1 MLYDNKIWVG
11 GTAKKCFIEPSKANR
26 HGLIAGATGTGKSV
40 TLKVLAESFSDMGV
54 PVFLADVKGDMSGI
68 CAAGLS
74 NENMEERIAKFGIEN
89 FEYKSY
95 PTTFYDVFGQMG
107 IPMRTTISELGPIL
121 LGRML
126 GLSDVQRAV
135 MSMVF
140 RIADDQNLM
149 LLDLKDLRL
158 LLTYIGDHADDYKL
172 TYGNISTA
180 TVGAIQRNLALL
192 SDEGAD
198 AFFSEPAFNVMDFFK
213 TSADGRGMINV
224 LNATELFNKP
234 LLYSTFLL
242 WLLSEIYENLPEVG
256 DLDKPKMVFFFDEAH
271 LLFNDAPAFLLEK
284 IDQIVR
290 LIRSKGIG
298 VYFISQSPSDIP
310 GNILAQ
316 LQNRVQH
323 ALRAYTPAEQKKLK
337 AAAESF
343 RANPEFNTEAALSE
357 LAVGEALVSFLD
369 EKGTPGIVERAFI
382 LPPQS
387 YIGSAGFEKI
397 QELTN
402 ENPLYEK
409 YRLAIDPESAYE
421 ILMARY
427 GVSTSPAAPAE
438 AAPTAAPVEV
448 APATVA
454 PAPAVAPVV
463 PAPAEAAPVPVET
476 APAAVAPVAAAPVA
490 AVPAAAPAVDPKE
503 EEKAR
508 LAAEK
513 EAERQRAAEIR
524 EQREA
529 DRQEDR
535 DRRIEEKERAAEIR
549 EQRERDRQEDRER
562 REAERQA
569 RAEERERKEAER
581 QEEKA
586 KREAEKA
593 RKNSP
598 VTKMVNS
605 ATTAAGRQIGSSL
618 IRGIFGSLL
627 KK

>member
-11 GTAKKCFIEPSKANR
+11 GTANKCFIEPSKANR

-68 CAAGLS
+68 CAAGVS
-74 NENMEERIAKFGIEN
+74 NENMEERIAKFGIQDS
-89 FEYKSY
+89 FEYKAY

-135 MSMVF
+135 LSMVF
-140 RIADDQNLM
+140 RIADDQQLL

-158 LLTYIGDHADDYKL
+158 LLTYIGDHADEYKL

-180 TVGAIQRNLALL
+180 TIGAIQRNLALL
-192 SDEGAD
+192 SDEGAE
-198 AFFSEPAFNVMDFFK
+198 AFFTEPAFNILDFIK
-213 TSADGRGMINV
+213 QGSDGRGMINV

-242 WLLSEIYENLPEVG
+242 WLMSELYENLPEVG
-256 DLDKPKMVFFFDEAH
+256 NLDKPKIVFFFDEAH
-271 LLFNDAPAFLLEK
+271 LLFNDAPAFLIEK

-290 LIRSKGIG
+290 LIRSKGVG

-310 GNILAQ
+310 DNILAQ

-337 AAAESF
+337 AAAASF
-343 RANPEFNTEAALSE
+343 RANPDFDTEAALSE

-369 EKGTPGIVERAFI
+369 AKGTPGIVERAFI

-387 YIGSAGFEKI
+387 FIGSAGFEKI
-397 QELTN
+397 QELT
-402 ENPLYEK
+402 EVNPLYEK
-409 YRLAIDPESAYE
+409 YRLAVDPESAYE
-421 ILMARY
+421 LLMKKYDPNFGAPA
-427 GVSTSPAAPAE
+427 VPASEAAPA
-438 AAPTAAPVEV
+438 
-448 APATVA
+448 
-454 PAPAVAPVV
+454 
-463 PAPAEAAPVPVET
+463 
-476 APAAVAPVAAAPVA
+476 AAVAPAAAAPAYEA
-490 AVPAAAPAVDPKE
+490 APAPAVDPKE

-513 EAERQRAAEIR
+513 AEKEARAAEIR
-524 EQREA
+524 EDREADRKQREL

-535 DRRIEEKERAAEIR
+535 ERRIEEKERAAEIR
-549 EQRERDRQEDRER
+549 EQKERDRQEDRER

-586 KREAEKA
+586 KREAERAK
-593 RKNSP
+593 KNSP

-627 KK
+627 KRK

>member
-11 GTAKKCFIEPSKANR
+11 GTTNKCFIEPSKANR

-68 CAAGLS
+68 CAAGQS

-89 FEYKSY
+89 FEYKAY
-95 PTTFYDVFGQMG
+95 PTTFYDVFGTMG
-107 IPMRTTISELGPIL
+107 VPMRTTISELGPIL

-126 GLSDVQRAV
+126 GLTDVQRAV
-135 MSMVF
+135 LSMVF
-140 RIADDQNLM
+140 RIADDQGLL

-172 TYGNISTA
+172 TYGNIAKA

-198 AFFSEPAFNVMDFFK
+198 AFFSEPAFDVLDFFK
-213 TSADGRGMINV
+213 TGSDGRGMINV
-224 LNATELFNKP
+224 LNATELFSKP

-242 WLLSEIYENLPEVG
+242 WLMSELYENLPEVG

-271 LLFNDAPAFLLEK
+271 LLFNDAPAFLIEK

-290 LIRSKGIG
+290 LIRSKGVGI
-298 VYFISQSPSDIP
+298 YFISQSPSDIP
-310 GNILAQ
+310 DTILAQ
-316 LQNRVQH
+316 LQNRIQH
-323 ALRAYTPAEQKKLK
+323 ALRAYTPAEQKKLR

-343 RANPEFNTEAALSE
+343 RANPEFDTEAALSE
-357 LAVGEALVSFLD
+357 LAVGEALVSLLD
-369 EKGTPGIVERAFI
+369 AKGTPGVVERAFI

-387 YIGSAGFEKI
+387 FIGPAGFEKI
-397 QELTN
+397 QEITSS
-402 ENPLYEK
+402 NPIYEK
-409 YRLAIDPESAYE
+409 YRLPVDPESAYE
-421 ILMARY
+421 ILMAKY
-427 GVSTSPAAPAE
+427 DQSNAATSE
-438 AAPTAAPVEV
+438 AAEEKAAI
-448 APATVA
+448 
-454 PAPAVAPVV
+454 
-463 PAPAEAAPVPVET
+463 
-476 APAAVAPVAAAPVA
+476 
-490 AVPAAAPAVDPKE
+490 E
-503 EEKAR
+503 EEKQAEKER

-513 EAERQRAAEIR
+513 QAEKDRAAEIR

-535 DRRIEEKERAAEIR
+535 ERRIEEKERAAEIR
-549 EQRERDRQEDRER
+549 EQRERERQEDRER

-569 RAEERERKEAER
+569 RAEERERKEQER
-581 QEEKA
+581 REAREKA
-586 KREAEKA
+586 EKERA

-598 VTKMVNS
+598 VTKIVNS

>member
-11 GTAKKCFIEPSKANR
+11 GTANKCFIEPSKANR

-40 TLKVLAESFSDMGV
+40 TLKVMAESFSDMGV

-68 CAAGLS
+68 CSRGVS

-89 FEYKSY
+89 FEYKAY

-140 RIADDQNLM
+140 RIADDQGLL

-158 LLTYIGDHADDYKL
+158 LLTYIGDHADEYKL

-180 TVGAIQRNLALL
+180 TIGAIQRNLALL
-192 SDEGAD
+192 SDEGAE
-198 AFFSEPAFNVMDFFK
+198 AFFSEPAFDVNDFFK
-213 TSADGRGMINV
+213 VDGEGRGMINV

-242 WLLSEIYENLPEVG
+242 WLLSEIYENMPEVG

-310 GNILAQ
+310 DNILAQ

-323 ALRAYTPAEQKKLK
+323 ALRAYTPAEQKKVK

-343 RANPEFNTEAALSE
+343 RANPSFDTEAALSE

-369 EKGTPGIVERAFI
+369 EKGTPSVVERAFI

-387 YIGSAGFEKI
+387 FIGSAGFEKI
-397 QELTN
+397 QEVTDS
-402 ENPLYEK
+402 NPLYEK
-409 YRLAIDPESAYE
+409 YRLPVDPESAYE
-421 ILMARY
+421 LLMAKY
-427 GVSTSPAAPAE
+427 EGKSAAAEE
-438 AAPTAAPVEV
+438 AA
-448 APATVA
+448 
-454 PAPAVAPVV
+454 
-463 PAPAEAAPVPVET
+463 AEKQAIA
-476 APAAVAPVAAAPVA
+476 
-490 AVPAAAPAVDPKE
+490 
-503 EEKAR
+503 EEKAAAAEEK
-508 LAAEK
+508 AAEK
-513 EAERQRAAEIR
+513 ERIAEEKAA
-524 EQREA
+524 
-529 DRQEDR
+529 
-535 DRRIEEKERAAEIR
+535 EKERAAEIR
-549 EQRERDRQEDRER
+549 EQREKDRQEDRER
-562 REAERQA
+562 RIEEKERAAELREQRERERQEDRA
-569 RAEERERKEAER
+569 RREEERIKREEEKARKEAER
-581 QEEKA
+581 AEAKA
-586 KREAEKA
+586 KAEAERAK
-593 RKNSP
+593 KNSP
-598 VTKMVNS
+598 LTKITNS
-605 ATTAAGRQIGSSL
+605 AMTAAGRQVGSSL
-618 IRGIFGSLL
+618 VRGLFGGLL

>member
-11 GTAKKCFIEPSKANR
+11 GTSTKCFIEPSKANR

-68 CAAGLS
+68 CAAGVTS
-74 NENMEERIAKFGIEN
+74 DSMEERIAKFGIEN
-89 FEYKSY
+89 FEYKAY

-140 RIADDQNLM
+140 RIADDQGLL

-172 TYGNISTA
+172 TYGNISSA
-180 TVGAIQRNLALL
+180 TIGAIQRNLALL

-198 AFFSEPAFNVMDFFK
+198 AFFAEPAFNVMDFFK
-213 TSADGRGMINV
+213 TGSDGRGMINV

-242 WLLSEIYENLPEVG
+242 WLLSEIYENMPEVG
-256 DLDKPKMVFFFDEAH
+256 DPEKPKMVFFFDEAH

-310 GNILAQ
+310 DTILAQ

-343 RANPEFNTEAALSE
+343 RANPGFNTEAALSE

-369 EKGTPGIVERAFI
+369 AKGTPGVVERAFI

-387 YIGSAGFEKI
+387 FIGSAGFEKI
-397 QELTN
+397 QELTDA
-402 ENPLYEK
+402 NPLYEK
-409 YRLAIDPESAYE
+409 YRVAVDPESAYE
-421 ILMARY
+421 ILMKKYDPNFGA
-427 GVSTSPAAPAE
+427 SAAPAAE
-438 AAPTAAPVEV
+438 AAPF
-448 APATVA
+448 
-454 PAPAVAPVV
+454 
-463 PAPAEAAPVPVET
+463 AESA
-476 APAAVAPVAAAPVA
+476 AAAPVA
-490 AVPAAAPAVDPKE
+490 AAAAPVAETVSAAD

-513 EAERQRAAEIR
+513 QA
-524 EQREA
+524 
-529 DRQEDR
+529 
-535 DRRIEEKERAAEIR
+535 EKERAAEIR
-549 EQRERDRQEDRER
+549 EDREADRKQRELDRQEDRERRLEERERAAEIREQKERDRQEDRER
-562 REAERQA
+562 REEERQA
-569 RAEERERKEAER
+569 RAEERARKEAER

-586 KREAEKA
+586 KREAERAK
-593 RKNSP
+593 KNSP
-598 VTKMVNS
+598 VTKIVNS

>member
-1 MLYDNKIWVG
+1 MFYDSKIWVG

-89 FEYKSY
+89 FEYKAY

-180 TVGAIQRNLALL
+180 TIGAIQRNLALL

-198 AFFSEPAFNVMDFFK
+198 AFFSEPAFDVLDFFK
-213 TSADGRGMINV
+213 TSSDGRGMINV
-224 LNATELFNKP
+224 LNATELINKP

-298 VYFISQSPSDIP
+298 VYFVSQSPSDIP

-343 RANPEFNTEAALSE
+343 RANPEFDTESALSE

-387 YIGSAGFEKI
+387 YIGSAGFEKM

-402 ENPLYEK
+402 ANPLYEK
-409 YRLAIDPESAYE
+409 YRLAVDPESAYE

-427 GVSTSPAAPAE
+427 GVPSSPAE
-438 AAPTAAPVEV
+438 A

-454 PAPAVAPVV
+454 PA
-463 PAPAEAAPVPVET
+463 APAAAAPVET
-476 APAAVAPVAAAPVA
+476 APAAVAPVAAAPAA
-490 AVPAAAPAVDPKE
+490 AVPAPATVDPKE

-586 KREAEKA
+586 KREAERA

>member
-11 GTAKKCFIEPSKANR
+11 GTANKCFIEPSKANR

-40 TLKVLAESFSDMGV
+40 TLKVMAESFSDMGV

-68 CAAGLS
+68 CSRGVS

-89 FEYKSY
+89 FEYKAY

-140 RIADDQNLM
+140 RIADDQGLL

-158 LLTYIGDHADDYKL
+158 LLTYIGDHADEYKL

-180 TVGAIQRNLALL
+180 TIGAIQRNLALL
-192 SDEGAD
+192 SDEGAE
-198 AFFSEPAFNVMDFFK
+198 AFFSEPAFDVNDFFK
-213 TSADGRGMINV
+213 VDGEGRGMINV

-242 WLLSEIYENLPEVG
+242 WLLSEIYENMPEVG

-310 GNILAQ
+310 DNILAQ

-323 ALRAYTPAEQKKLK
+323 ALRAYTPAEQKKVK

-343 RANPEFNTEAALSE
+343 RANPSFDTEAALSE

-369 EKGTPGIVERAFI
+369 EKGTPNVVERAFI

-387 YIGSAGFEKI
+387 FIGSAGFEKI
-397 QELTN
+397 QEVTDS
-402 ENPLYEK
+402 NPLYEK
-409 YRLAIDPESAYE
+409 YRLPVDPESAYE
-421 ILMARY
+421 LLMAKY
-427 GVSTSPAAPAE
+427 EGKSAAAEE
-438 AAPTAAPVEV
+438 AA
-448 APATVA
+448 
-454 PAPAVAPVV
+454 
-463 PAPAEAAPVPVET
+463 AEKQAIA
-476 APAAVAPVAAAPVA
+476 
-490 AVPAAAPAVDPKE
+490 
-503 EEKAR
+503 EEKAAAAEEK
-508 LAAEK
+508 AAEK
-513 EAERQRAAEIR
+513 ERLAEEKAA
-524 EQREA
+524 
-529 DRQEDR
+529 
-535 DRRIEEKERAAEIR
+535 EKERAAEIR

-562 REAERQA
+562 RIEEKERAAELREQRERERQEDRA
-569 RAEERERKEAER
+569 RREEERIKREEERARKEAER
-581 QEEKA
+581 AEAKA
-586 KREAEKA
+586 KAEAERAK
-593 RKNSP
+593 KNSP
-598 VTKMVNS
+598 LTKITNS
-605 ATTAAGRQIGSSL
+605 AMTAAGRQVGSSL
-618 IRGIFGSLL
+618 VRGLFGGLL

>member
-1 MLYDNKIWVG
+1 MFYDSKIWVG

-89 FEYKSY
+89 FEYKAY

-180 TVGAIQRNLALL
+180 TIGAIQRNLALL

-198 AFFSEPAFNVMDFFK
+198 AFFSEPAFDVLDFFK
-213 TSADGRGMINV
+213 TSSDGRGMINV

-298 VYFISQSPSDIP
+298 VYFVSQSPSDIP

-323 ALRAYTPAEQKKLK
+323 ALRAYTPAEQKTLK

-343 RANPEFNTEAALSE
+343 RANPEFDTESALSE

-387 YIGSAGFEKI
+387 YIGSAGFEKM

-402 ENPLYEK
+402 ANPLYEK
-409 YRLAIDPESAYE
+409 YRLAVDPESAYE

-427 GVSTSPAAPAE
+427 GVPSSPAE
-438 AAPTAAPVEV
+438 A

-454 PAPAVAPVV
+454 PA
-463 PAPAEAAPVPVET
+463 APAAAAPVET
-476 APAAVAPVAAAPVA
+476 APAAVAPVAAAPAA
-490 AVPAAAPAVDPKE
+490 AVPAPATVDPKE

-586 KREAEKA
+586 KREAERA

>member
-11 GTAKKCFIEPSKANR
+11 GTANKCFIEPSKANR

-40 TLKVLAESFSDMGV
+40 TLKVMAESFSDMGV

-68 CAAGLS
+68 CSKGVS

-89 FEYKSY
+89 FEYKAY

-140 RIADDQNLM
+140 RIADDQGLL

-158 LLTYIGDHADDYKL
+158 LLTYIGDHADEYKL

-180 TVGAIQRNLALL
+180 TIGAIQRNLALL
-192 SDEGAD
+192 SDEGAE
-198 AFFSEPAFNVMDFFK
+198 AFFSEPAFDVNDFFK
-213 TSADGRGMINV
+213 VDGEGRGMINV

-242 WLLSEIYENLPEVG
+242 WLLSEIYENMPEVG
-256 DLDKPKMVFFFDEAH
+256 DPDKPKMVFFFDEAH

-310 GNILAQ
+310 DNILAQ

-323 ALRAYTPAEQKKLK
+323 ALRAYTPAEQKKVK

-343 RANPEFNTEAALSE
+343 RANPSFDTEAALSE

-369 EKGTPGIVERAFI
+369 EKGTPNVVERAFI

-387 YIGSAGFEKI
+387 FIGSAGFEKI
-397 QELTN
+397 QEVTDS
-402 ENPLYEK
+402 NPLYEK
-409 YRLAIDPESAYE
+409 YRLPVDPESAYE
-421 ILMARY
+421 LLMAKY
-427 GVSTSPAAPAE
+427 EGKSAAAEE
-438 AAPTAAPVEV
+438 AA
-448 APATVA
+448 
-454 PAPAVAPVV
+454 
-463 PAPAEAAPVPVET
+463 AEKQAIA
-476 APAAVAPVAAAPVA
+476 
-490 AVPAAAPAVDPKE
+490 
-503 EEKAR
+503 EEKAAAAEEK
-508 LAAEK
+508 AAEK
-513 EAERQRAAEIR
+513 ERIAEEKAA
-524 EQREA
+524 
-529 DRQEDR
+529 
-535 DRRIEEKERAAEIR
+535 EKERAAEIR
-549 EQRERDRQEDRER
+549 EQREKDRQEDRER
-562 REAERQA
+562 RIEEKERAAELREQRERERQEDRA
-569 RAEERERKEAER
+569 RREEERIKREEERARKEAER
-581 QEEKA
+581 AEAKA
-586 KREAEKA
+586 KAEAERAK
-593 RKNSP
+593 KNSP
-598 VTKMVNS
+598 LTKITNS
-605 ATTAAGRQIGSSL
+605 AMTAAGRQVGSSL
-618 IRGIFGSLL
+618 VRGLFGGLL

>member
-11 GTAKKCFIEPSKANR
+11 GTTNKCFIEPSKANR

-68 CAAGLS
+68 CCPGVS
-74 NENMEERIAKFGIEN
+74 NDNMTSRIAKFGIEN
-89 FEYKSY
+89 FEYKAY
-95 PTTFYDVFGQMG
+95 PTAFYDVFGQLG
-107 IPMRTTISELGPIL
+107 IPLRTTVSELGPIL

-140 RIADDQNLM
+140 RIADDQQ
-149 LLDLKDLRL
+149 LLLYDLKDLRL
-158 LLTYIGDHADDYKL
+158 LLTYIGDHASEYKL

-180 TVGAIQRNLALL
+180 TIGAIQRNLALL
-192 SDEGAD
+192 SDEGAE
-198 AFFSEPAFNVMDFFK
+198 AFFQEPAFDIMDFVK
-213 TSADGRGMINV
+213 TDINGRGMINV
-224 LNATELFNKP
+224 LNATQLFNKP
-234 LLYSTFLL
+234 LLYSTFML
-242 WLLSEIYENLPEVG
+242 WLLSELYENMPEVG

-271 LLFNDAPAFLLEK
+271 LLFNEAPAFLIEK
-284 IDQIVR
+284 VDQIVR

-298 VYFISQSPSDIP
+298 IYFISQSPSDIP
-310 GNILAQ
+310 DSILAQ
-316 LQNRVQH
+316 LQNRIQH

-343 RANPEFNTEAALSE
+343 RANPGFDTEAALSE
-357 LAVGEALVSFLD
+357 LAVGEALVSLLD
-369 EKGTPGIVERAFI
+369 AKGTPGIVERAFI

-387 YIGSAGFEKI
+387 FIGSAGDENILK
-397 QELTN
+397 LTQL
-402 ENPLYEK
+402 NPLYAK
-409 YRLAIDPESAYE
+409 YKDPVDPESAYE
-421 ILMARY
+421 ILMRKYDPNY
-427 GVSTSPAAPAE
+427 GAQ
-438 AAPTAAPVEV
+438 AAPVAPAADSVSASGAPVAV
-448 APATVA
+448 APAFD
-454 PAPAVAPVV
+454 
-463 PAPAEAAPVPVET
+463 AAPET
-476 APAAVAPVAAAPVA
+476 APAATPVAAAAAAPVSVATTAPVAAAA
-490 AVPAAAPAVDPKE
+490 DAK
-503 EEKAR
+503 
-508 LAAEK
+508 AAEK
-513 EAERQRAAEIR
+513 ARAAEIR

-535 DRRIEEKERAAEIR
+535 ERRIEERERAAEIR

-562 REAERQA
+562 RELERQQK
-569 RAEERERKEAER
+569 AEEKARKEAER
-581 QEEKA
+581 AEAKA
-586 KREAEKA
+586 KAEAERAK
-593 RKNSP
+593 KNSP

>member
-1 MLYDNKIWVG
+1 MFYDSKIWVG

-89 FEYKSY
+89 FEYKAY

-180 TVGAIQRNLALL
+180 TIGAIQRNLALL

-198 AFFSEPAFNVMDFFK
+198 AFFSEPAFDVLDFFK
-213 TSADGRGMINV
+213 TSSDGRGMINV

-298 VYFISQSPSDIP
+298 VYFVSQSPSDIP

-343 RANPEFNTEAALSE
+343 RANPEFDTESALSE

-387 YIGSAGFEKI
+387 YIGSAGFEKM

-402 ENPLYEK
+402 ANPLYEK
-409 YRLAIDPESAYE
+409 YRLAVDPESAYE

-427 GVSTSPAAPAE
+427 GVPSSPAE
-438 AAPTAAPVEV
+438 A

-454 PAPAVAPVV
+454 PA
-463 PAPAEAAPVPVET
+463 APAAAAPVET
-476 APAAVAPVAAAPVA
+476 APAAVAPVAAAPAA
-490 AVPAAAPAVDPKE
+490 AVPAPATVDPKE

-586 KREAEKA
+586 KREAERA

>member
-68 CAAGLS
+68 CATGVS
-74 NENMEERIAKFGIEN
+74 NDNMEERISKFGIEN
-89 FEYKSY
+89 FEYKAY
-95 PTTFYDVFGQMG
+95 PTTFYDVFGTMG

-140 RIADDQNLM
+140 RIADDQGLL

-158 LLTYIGDHADDYKL
+158 LLTYIGDHADEYKL

-180 TVGAIQRNLALL
+180 TIGAIQRNLALL

-198 AFFSEPAFNVMDFFK
+198 AFFAEPAFDVLDFMK
-213 TSADGRGMINV
+213 TASDGRGMINV

-242 WLLSEIYENLPEVG
+242 WLLSEIYENMPEVG
-256 DLDKPKMVFFFDEAH
+256 DPEKPKMVFFFDEAH

-310 GNILAQ
+310 DNILAQ

-337 AAAESF
+337 AAADSF
-343 RANPEFNTEAALSE
+343 RANPEFNTETVLSE

-369 EKGTPGIVERAFI
+369 EKGTPGVVERAFI

-387 YIGSAGFEKI
+387 FIGSAGFEKM
-397 QELTN
+397 QELTQASD
-402 ENPLYEK
+402 LYEK
-409 YRLAIDPESAYE
+409 YRTAVDPESAYE
-421 ILMARY
+421 ILMEKYDSA
-427 GVSTSPAAPAE
+427 GSAA
-438 AAPTAAPVEV
+438 
-448 APATVA
+448 
-454 PAPAVAPVV
+454 
-463 PAPAEAAPVPVET
+463 
-476 APAAVAPVAAAPVA
+476 AAVERDRAAREEEKA
-490 AVPAAAPAVDPKE
+490 ALAEEKAAEKERIAAEKE

-508 LAAEK
+508 LAEEKAEK
-513 EAERQRAAEIR
+513 EARAAEIR

-535 DRRIEEKERAAEIR
+535 ERRIEEKERAAELR
-549 EQRERDRQEDRER
+549 EQRERERQEDRER

-569 RAEERERKEAER
+569 RAEERARKEQER

-586 KREAEKA
+586 KREAERAK
-593 RKNSP
+593 KNSP

>member
-1 MLYDNKIWVG
+1 MFYDSKIWVG

-89 FEYKSY
+89 FEYKAY

-172 TYGNISTA
+172 TYGTISTA
-180 TVGAIQRNLALL
+180 TIGAIQRNLALL

-198 AFFSEPAFNVMDFFK
+198 AFFSEPAFDVLDFFK
-213 TSADGRGMINV
+213 TSSDGRGMINV

-298 VYFISQSPSDIP
+298 VYFVSQSPSDIP

-343 RANPEFNTEAALSE
+343 RANPEFDTESALSE

-387 YIGSAGFEKI
+387 YIGSAGFEKM

-402 ENPLYEK
+402 ANPLYEK
-409 YRLAIDPESAYE
+409 YRLAVDPESAYE

-427 GVSTSPAAPAE
+427 GVPSSPAE
-438 AAPTAAPVEV
+438 A

-454 PAPAVAPVV
+454 PA
-463 PAPAEAAPVPVET
+463 APAAAAPVET
-476 APAAVAPVAAAPVA
+476 APAAVAPVAAAPAA
-490 AVPAAAPAVDPKE
+490 AVPAPATVDPKE

-586 KREAEKA
+586 KREAERA

>member
-1 MLYDNKIWVG
+1 MLYNDKIWVG
-11 GTAKKCFIEPSKANR
+11 GTTEKCFIEPSKANR

-68 CAAGLS
+68 CAAGAN
-74 NENMEERIAKFGIEN
+74 NENMQEHIAKFGIEN
-89 FEYKSY
+89 FEFKPY

-140 RIADDQNLM
+140 RIADDQGLL

-158 LLTYIGDHADDYKL
+158 LLTYIGDHADEYKL

-180 TVGAIQRNLALL
+180 TIGAIQRNLALL
-192 SDEGAD
+192 ADEGAE
-198 AFFSEPAFNVMDFFK
+198 AFFAEPAFDILDFMK
-213 TSADGRGMINV
+213 KSEDGRGMINV

-242 WLLSEIYENLPEVG
+242 WLMSELYENLPEVG
-256 DLDKPKMVFFFDEAH
+256 DLDKPKIVFFFDEAH
-271 LLFNDAPAFLLEK
+271 LLFNDAPAFLIEK

-290 LIRSKGIG
+290 LIRSKGVG

-310 GNILAQ
+310 DAILAQ

-337 AAAESF
+337 AAAASF
-343 RANPEFNTEAALSE
+343 RVNAAFDTETVLSE
-357 LAVGEALVSFLD
+357 LAVGEAVVSFLD
-369 EKGTPGIVERAFI
+369 EKGTPGVAQRAFI

-387 YIGSAGFEKI
+387 FIGSAGFEKI
-397 QELTN
+397 QELT
-402 ENPLYEK
+402 EANPLYGK
-409 YRLAIDPESAYE
+409 YRVSVDPESAYE
-421 ILMARY
+421 ILMKKYDPNFGA
-427 GVSTSPAAPAE
+427 PAAPA
-438 AAPTAAPVEV
+438 
-448 APATVA
+448 
-454 PAPAVAPVV
+454 
-463 PAPAEAAPVPVET
+463 AEAAP
-476 APAAVAPVAAAPVA
+476 AAAAVAPVAAAPA
-490 AVPAAAPAVDPKE
+490 AVEAAVDPKE

-513 EAERQRAAEIR
+513 QAEKDRAAEIR
-524 EQREA
+524 EDREADRKQREL

-535 DRRIEEKERAAEIR
+535 ERRIEEKERAAEIR
-549 EQRERDRQEDRER
+549 EQKERDRQEDRER

-569 RAEERERKEAER
+569 RAEERARKEAER

-586 KREAEKA
+586 KREAERAK
-593 RKNSP
+593 KNSP

-627 KK
+627 KR

>member
-11 GTAKKCFIEPSKANR
+11 GTANKCFIEPSKANR

-40 TLKVLAESFSDMGV
+40 TLKVMAESFSDMGV

-68 CAAGLS
+68 CSRGVS

-89 FEYKSY
+89 FEYKAY

-140 RIADDQNLM
+140 RIADDQGLL

-158 LLTYIGDHADDYKL
+158 LLTYIGDHADEYKL

-180 TVGAIQRNLALL
+180 TIGAIQRNLALL
-192 SDEGAD
+192 SDEGAE
-198 AFFSEPAFNVMDFFK
+198 AFFSEPAFDVNDFFK
-213 TSADGRGMINV
+213 VDGEGRGMINV

-242 WLLSEIYENLPEVG
+242 WLLSEIYENMPEVG

-310 GNILAQ
+310 DNILAQ

-323 ALRAYTPAEQKKLK
+323 ALRAYTPAEQKKVK

-343 RANPEFNTEAALSE
+343 RANPSFDTEAALSE

-369 EKGTPGIVERAFI
+369 EKGTPSVVERAFI

-387 YIGSAGFEKI
+387 FIGSAGFEKI
-397 QELTN
+397 QEVTDS
-402 ENPLYEK
+402 NPLYEK
-409 YRLAIDPESAYE
+409 YRLPVDPESAYE
-421 ILMARY
+421 LLMAKY
-427 GVSTSPAAPAE
+427 EGKSAAAEE
-438 AAPTAAPVEV
+438 AA
-448 APATVA
+448 
-454 PAPAVAPVV
+454 
-463 PAPAEAAPVPVET
+463 AEKQAIA
-476 APAAVAPVAAAPVA
+476 
-490 AVPAAAPAVDPKE
+490 
-503 EEKAR
+503 EEKAAAAEEK
-508 LAAEK
+508 AAEK
-513 EAERQRAAEIR
+513 ERLAEEKAA
-524 EQREA
+524 
-529 DRQEDR
+529 
-535 DRRIEEKERAAEIR
+535 EKERAAEIR

-562 REAERQA
+562 RIEEKERAAELREQ
-569 RAEERERKEAER
+569 RERER
-581 QEEKA
+581 QEDRA
-586 KREAEKA
+586 RREEE
-593 RKNSP
+593 
-598 VTKMVNS
+598 
-605 ATTAAGRQIGSSL
+605 QIG
-618 IRGIFGSLL
+618 RAHV
-627 KK
+627 

>member
-11 GTAKKCFIEPSKANR
+11 GTANKCFIEPSKANR

-40 TLKVLAESFSDMGV
+40 TLKVMAESFSDMGV

-68 CAAGLS
+68 CSKGVS

-89 FEYKSY
+89 FEYKAY

-140 RIADDQNLM
+140 RIADDQGLL

-158 LLTYIGDHADDYKL
+158 LLTYIGDHADEYKL

-180 TVGAIQRNLALL
+180 TIGAIQRNLALL
-192 SDEGAD
+192 SDEGAE
-198 AFFSEPAFNVMDFFK
+198 AFFSEPAFDVNDFFK
-213 TSADGRGMINV
+213 VDGEGRGMINV

-242 WLLSEIYENLPEVG
+242 WLLSEIYENMPEVG
-256 DLDKPKMVFFFDEAH
+256 DPEKPKMVFFFDEAH

-310 GNILAQ
+310 DNILAQ

-323 ALRAYTPAEQKKLK
+323 ALRAYTPAEQKKVK

-343 RANPEFNTEAALSE
+343 RANPSFDTEAALSE

-369 EKGTPGIVERAFI
+369 EKGTPNVVERAFI

-387 YIGSAGFEKI
+387 FIGSAGFEKI
-397 QELTN
+397 QEVTDS
-402 ENPLYEK
+402 NPLYEK
-409 YRLAIDPESAYE
+409 YRLPVDPESAYE
-421 ILMARY
+421 LLMAKY
-427 GVSTSPAAPAE
+427 EGKSAAAEE
-438 AAPTAAPVEV
+438 AA
-448 APATVA
+448 
-454 PAPAVAPVV
+454 
-463 PAPAEAAPVPVET
+463 AEKQAIA
-476 APAAVAPVAAAPVA
+476 
-490 AVPAAAPAVDPKE
+490 
-503 EEKAR
+503 EEKAAAAEEK
-508 LAAEK
+508 AAEK
-513 EAERQRAAEIR
+513 ERLAEEKAA
-524 EQREA
+524 
-529 DRQEDR
+529 
-535 DRRIEEKERAAEIR
+535 EKERAAEIR
-549 EQRERDRQEDRER
+549 EQREKDRQEDRER
-562 REAERQA
+562 RIEEKERAAELREQRERERQEDRA
-569 RAEERERKEAER
+569 RREEERIKREEERARKEAER
-581 QEEKA
+581 AEAKA
-586 KREAEKA
+586 KAEAERAK
-593 RKNSP
+593 KNSP
-598 VTKMVNS
+598 LTKITNS
-605 ATTAAGRQIGSSL
+605 AMTAAGRQVGSSL
-618 IRGIFGSLL
+618 VRGLFGGLL

>member
-1 MLYDNKIWVG
+1 MFYDSKIWVG

-89 FEYKSY
+89 FEYKAY

-180 TVGAIQRNLALL
+180 TIGAIQRNLALL

-198 AFFSEPAFNVMDFFK
+198 AFFSEPAFDVLDFFK
-213 TSADGRGMINV
+213 TSSDGRGMINV

-298 VYFISQSPSDIP
+298 VYFVSQSPSDIP

-343 RANPEFNTEAALSE
+343 RANPEFDTESALSE

-387 YIGSAGFEKI
+387 YIGSAGFEKM

-402 ENPLYEK
+402 ANPLYEK
-409 YRLAIDPESAYE
+409 YRLAVDPESAYE

-427 GVSTSPAAPAE
+427 GVPSSPAE
-438 AAPTAAPVEV
+438 AAP
-448 APATVA
+448 AT
-454 PAPAVAPVV
+454 
-463 PAPAEAAPVPVET
+463 
-476 APAAVAPVAAAPVA
+476 
-490 AVPAAAPAVDPKE
+490 VDPKE

-586 KREAEKA
+586 KREAERA

>member
-11 GTAKKCFIEPSKANR
+11 GTTNKCFIEPSKANR

-68 CAAGLS
+68 CAAGQS

-89 FEYKSY
+89 FEYKAY
-95 PTTFYDVFGQMG
+95 PTTFYDVFGTMG
-107 IPMRTTISELGPIL
+107 VPMRTTISELGPIL

-126 GLSDVQRAV
+126 GLTDVQRAV
-135 MSMVF
+135 LSMVF
-140 RIADDQNLM
+140 RIADDQGML

-172 TYGNISTA
+172 TYGNIAKA

-198 AFFSEPAFNVMDFFK
+198 AFFSEPAFDVLDFFK
-213 TSADGRGMINV
+213 TGSDGRGMINV
-224 LNATELFNKP
+224 LNATELFSKP

-242 WLLSEIYENLPEVG
+242 WLMSELYENLPEVG

-271 LLFNDAPAFLLEK
+271 LLFNDAPAFLIEK

-290 LIRSKGIG
+290 LIRSKGVGI
-298 VYFISQSPSDIP
+298 YFISQSPSDIP
-310 GNILAQ
+310 DTILAQ
-316 LQNRVQH
+316 LQNRIQH
-323 ALRAYTPAEQKKLK
+323 ALRAYTPAEQKKLR

-343 RANPEFNTEAALSE
+343 RANPEFDTEAALSE
-357 LAVGEALVSFLD
+357 LAVGEALVSLLD
-369 EKGTPGIVERAFI
+369 AKGTPGVVERAFI

-387 YIGSAGFEKI
+387 FIGPAGFEKI
-397 QELTN
+397 QEITSS
-402 ENPLYEK
+402 NPIYEK
-409 YRLAIDPESAYE
+409 YRLPVDPESAYE
-421 ILMARY
+421 ILMAKY
-427 GVSTSPAAPAE
+427 DQSTAATSE
-438 AAPTAAPVEV
+438 AAEEKAAI
-448 APATVA
+448 
-454 PAPAVAPVV
+454 
-463 PAPAEAAPVPVET
+463 
-476 APAAVAPVAAAPVA
+476 
-490 AVPAAAPAVDPKE
+490 E
-503 EEKAR
+503 EEKQAEKER

-513 EAERQRAAEIR
+513 QAEKDRAAEIR

-535 DRRIEEKERAAEIR
+535 ERRIEEKERAAEIR
-549 EQRERDRQEDRER
+549 EQRERERQEDRER

-569 RAEERERKEAER
+569 RAEERERKEQER
-581 QEEKA
+581 REAREKA
-586 KREAEKA
+586 EKERA

-598 VTKMVNS
+598 VTKIVNS

>member
-11 GTAKKCFIEPSKANR
+11 GTSNKCFIEPSKANR

-68 CAAGLS
+68 CSAGVS
-74 NENMEERIAKFGIEN
+74 NDNMEERIAKFGIEN
-89 FEYKSY
+89 FEYKAY

-140 RIADDQNLM
+140 RIADDQGLLLM
-149 LLDLKDLRL
+149 DLKDLRL

-180 TVGAIQRNLALL
+180 TIGAIQRNLALL
-192 SDEGAD
+192 TDEGAET
-198 AFFSEPAFNVMDFFK
+198 FFAEPAFDILDFLK
-213 TSADGRGMINV
+213 TGPDGRGMINV

-242 WLLSEIYENLPEVG
+242 WLMSELYENLPEVG
-256 DLDKPKMVFFFDEAH
+256 DLEKPKIVFFFDEAH
-271 LLFNDAPAFLLEK
+271 LLFNDAPAFLIEK

-290 LIRSKGIG
+290 LIRSKGVG

-310 GNILAQ
+310 DNILAQ

-337 AAAESF
+337 AAAASF
-343 RANPEFNTEAALSE
+343 RTNPGFDTEAALSE

-369 EKGTPGIVERAFI
+369 AKGTPGIVERAFI

-387 YIGSAGFEKI
+387 FIGSAGFEKI
-397 QELTN
+397 QEVTDA
-402 ENPLYEK
+402 NPLYEK
-409 YRLAIDPESAYE
+409 YRVAVDPESAYE
-421 ILMARY
+421 ILMKKYDPNFGA
-427 GVSTSPAAPAE
+427 PAAPA
-438 AAPTAAPVEV
+438 
-448 APATVA
+448 
-454 PAPAVAPVV
+454 
-463 PAPAEAAPVPVET
+463 AEAAPSVSPFAET
-476 APAAVAPVAAAPVA
+476 APAATAAVAAPAVA
-490 AVPAAAPAVDPKE
+490 EAAPAVDPKE

-513 EAERQRAAEIR
+513 QAEKERAAEIR

-535 DRRIEEKERAAEIR
+535 ERRIEEKERAAEIR

-586 KREAEKA
+586 KREAERAK
-593 RKNSP
+593 KNSP

>member
-1 MLYDNKIWVG
+1 MFYDSKIWVG

-89 FEYKSY
+89 FEYKAY

-180 TVGAIQRNLALL
+180 TIGAIQRNLALL

-198 AFFSEPAFNVMDFFK
+198 AFFSEPAFDVLDFFK
-213 TSADGRGMINV
+213 TSSDGRGMINV

-298 VYFISQSPSDIP
+298 VYFVSQSPSDIP

-343 RANPEFNTEAALSE
+343 RANPEFDTESALSE

-387 YIGSAGFEKI
+387 YIGSAGFEKM

-402 ENPLYEK
+402 ANPLYEK
-409 YRLAIDPESAYE
+409 YRLAVDPESAYE

-427 GVSTSPAAPAE
+427 GVSSSPAE
-438 AAPTAAPVEV
+438 A

-454 PAPAVAPVV
+454 PA
-463 PAPAEAAPVPVET
+463 APAAAVPVET
-476 APAAVAPVAAAPVA
+476 APAAVAPVAAAPAA
-490 AVPAAAPAVDPKE
+490 AVPAPATVDPKE

-586 KREAEKA
+586 KREAERA

>member
-11 GTAKKCFIEPSKANR
+11 GTATKCFIESSKANR

-40 TLKVLAESFSDMGV
+40 TLKVMAESFSDLGV

-68 CAAGLS
+68 CAAGVS
-74 NENMEERIAKFGIEN
+74 NDNMEERIAKFGIEN
-89 FEYKSY
+89 FEYKAY
-95 PTTFYDVFGQMG
+95 PTTFYDVFGTMG
-107 IPMRTTISELGPIL
+107 IPMRTTISEMGPIL

-140 RIADDQNLM
+140 RIADDQGLL

-158 LLTYIGDHADDYKL
+158 LLTYVGDHADEYKL
-172 TYGNISTA
+172 TYGNISTS
-180 TVGAIQRNLALL
+180 TIGAIQRNLALL
-192 SDEGAD
+192 ADEGAD
-198 AFFSEPAFNVMDFFK
+198 AFFAEPAFDVMDFFK
-213 TSADGRGMINV
+213 TGSDGRGMINV

-242 WLLSEIYENLPEVG
+242 WLLSEIYENMPEVG
-256 DLDKPKMVFFFDEAH
+256 DPEKPKMVFFFDEAH

-310 GNILAQ
+310 DNILAQ

-337 AAAESF
+337 AAADSF
-343 RANPEFNTEAALSE
+343 RANPNFNTETVLSE

-369 EKGTPGIVERAFI
+369 AKGTPGVVERAFI

-387 YIGSAGFEKI
+387 FIGSAGFEKM
-397 QELTN
+397 QELS
-402 ENPLYEK
+402 ESNPLYEK
-409 YRLAIDPESAYE
+409 YRVAVDPESAYE
-421 ILMARY
+421 ILMRKYDPNY
-427 GVSTSPAAPAE
+427 GAPAAPA
-438 AAPTAAPVEV
+438 AAPAYESAPAASAAP
-448 APATVA
+448 
-454 PAPAVAPVV
+454 
-463 PAPAEAAPVPVET
+463 
-476 APAAVAPVAAAPVA
+476 AVAPVAAAPVE
-490 AVPAAAPAVDPKE
+490 AAPAVDPKE

-513 EAERQRAAEIR
+513 QAEKERAAEIR
-524 EQREA
+524 EDREADRKQREL

-535 DRRIEEKERAAEIR
+535 ERRIEEKERAAEIR
-549 EQRERDRQEDRER
+549 EQKERDRQEDRER

-569 RAEERERKEAER
+569 RAEERARKEQER

-586 KREAEKA
+586 KREAERAK
-593 RKNSP
+593 KNSP

>member
-1 MLYDNKIWVG
+1 MFYDSKIWVG

-89 FEYKSY
+89 FEYKAY

-180 TVGAIQRNLALL
+180 TIGAIQRNLALL

-198 AFFSEPAFNVMDFFK
+198 AFFSEPAFDVLDFFK
-213 TSADGRGMINV
+213 TSSDGRGMINV

-298 VYFISQSPSDIP
+298 VYFVSQSPSDIP

-343 RANPEFNTEAALSE
+343 RANPEFDTESALSE

-387 YIGSAGFEKI
+387 YIGSAGFEKM

-402 ENPLYEK
+402 ANPLYEK
-409 YRLAIDPESAYE
+409 YRLAVDPESAYE

-427 GVSTSPAAPAE
+427 GVSSSPAE
-438 AAPTAAPVEV
+438 A

-454 PAPAVAPVV
+454 PA
-463 PAPAEAAPVPVET
+463 APAAAAPAET
-476 APAAVAPVAAAPVA
+476 APAAVAPVAAAPSA
-490 AVPAAAPAVDPKE
+490 AVPAPATVDPKE

-586 KREAEKA
+586 KREAERA

>member
-11 GTAKKCFIEPSKANR
+11 GTSTKCFIEPSKANR

-68 CAAGLS
+68 CAAGVTS
-74 NENMEERIAKFGIEN
+74 DSMEERIAKFGIEN
-89 FEYKSY
+89 FEYKAY

-140 RIADDQNLM
+140 RIADDQGLL

-172 TYGNISTA
+172 TYGNISSA
-180 TVGAIQRNLALL
+180 TIGAIQRNLALL

-198 AFFSEPAFNVMDFFK
+198 AFFAEPAFNVMDFFK
-213 TSADGRGMINV
+213 TGSDGRGMINV

-242 WLLSEIYENLPEVG
+242 WLLSEIYENMPEVG

-310 GNILAQ
+310 DNILAQ

-323 ALRAYTPAEQKKLK
+323 ALRAYTPAEQKKVK

-343 RANPEFNTEAALSE
+343 RANPSFDTEAALSE

-369 EKGTPGIVERAFI
+369 EKGTPNVVERAFI

-387 YIGSAGFEKI
+387 FIGSAGFEKI
-397 QELTN
+397 QEVTDS
-402 ENPLYEK
+402 NPLYEK
-409 YRLAIDPESAYE
+409 YRLPVDPESAYE
-421 ILMARY
+421 LLMAKY
-427 GVSTSPAAPAE
+427 EGKSAAAEE
-438 AAPTAAPVEV
+438 AA
-448 APATVA
+448 
-454 PAPAVAPVV
+454 
-463 PAPAEAAPVPVET
+463 AEKQAIA
-476 APAAVAPVAAAPVA
+476 
-490 AVPAAAPAVDPKE
+490 
-503 EEKAR
+503 EEKAAAAEEK
-508 LAAEK
+508 AAEK
-513 EAERQRAAEIR
+513 ERIAEEKAA
-524 EQREA
+524 
-529 DRQEDR
+529 
-535 DRRIEEKERAAEIR
+535 EKERAAEIR
-549 EQRERDRQEDRER
+549 EQREKDRQEDRER
-562 REAERQA
+562 RIEDKERAAELREQRERERQEDRA
-569 RAEERERKEAER
+569 RREEERIKREEERARKEAER
-581 QEEKA
+581 AEAKA
-586 KREAEKA
+586 KAEAERAK
-593 RKNSP
+593 KNSP
-598 VTKMVNS
+598 LTKITNS
-605 ATTAAGRQIGSSL
+605 AMTAAGRQVGSSL
-618 IRGIFGSLL
+618 VRGLFGGLL

>member
-1 MLYDNKIWVG
+1 MRYEDKIWVG
-11 GTAKKCFIEPSKANR
+11 GTSNKCFIEPSKANR

-68 CAAGLS
+68 CAAGVS
-74 NENMEERIAKFGIEN
+74 NDSMEERIAKFGIEN
-89 FEYKSY
+89 FEYKAY

-107 IPMRTTISELGPIL
+107 IPMRTNISELGPIL

-158 LLTYIGDHADDYKL
+158 LLTYVGDHADEYKL

-180 TVGAIQRNLALL
+180 TIGAIQRNLALL

-198 AFFSEPAFNVMDFFK
+198 AFFGEPAFNVMDFF
-213 TSADGRGMINV
+213 TPASDGRGMINV

-234 LLYSTFLL
+234 LLYSTFML

-298 VYFISQSPSDIP
+298 VYFVSQSPSDIP
-310 GNILAQ
+310 DNILAQ

-369 EKGTPGIVERAFI
+369 AKGTPGVVERAFI

-387 YIGSAGFEKI
+387 FIGSAGFEKI
-397 QELTN
+397 QELTYA
-402 ENPLYEK
+402 NPLYEK
-409 YRLAIDPESAYE
+409 YRVAVDPESAYE

-427 GVSTSPAAPAE
+427 GVSSAPAE
-438 AAPTAAPVEV
+438 A

-454 PAPAVAPVV
+454 PA
-463 PAPAEAAPVPVET
+463 APAAAVPVET

-490 AVPAAAPAVDPKE
+490 ATPAPAVVDPKE

-569 RAEERERKEAER
+569 RAEERARKEAER

-586 KREAEKA
+586 KREAERA

>member
-11 GTAKKCFIEPSKANR
+11 GTANKCFIEPSKANR

-40 TLKVLAESFSDMGV
+40 TLKVMAESFSDMGV

-68 CAAGLS
+68 CSRGVS

-89 FEYKSY
+89 FEYKAY

-140 RIADDQNLM
+140 RIADDQGLL

-158 LLTYIGDHADDYKL
+158 LLTYIGDHADEYKL

-180 TVGAIQRNLALL
+180 TIGAIQRNLALL
-192 SDEGAD
+192 ADEGAE
-198 AFFSEPAFNVMDFFK
+198 AFFSEPAFDVNDFFK
-213 TSADGRGMINV
+213 VDGEGRGMINV

-242 WLLSEIYENLPEVG
+242 WLLSEIYENMPEVG

-310 GNILAQ
+310 DNILAQ

-323 ALRAYTPAEQKKLK
+323 ALRAYTPAEQKKVK

-343 RANPEFNTEAALSE
+343 RANPSFDTEAALSE

-369 EKGTPGIVERAFI
+369 EKGTPSVVERAFI

-387 YIGSAGFEKI
+387 FIGSAGFEKI
-397 QELTN
+397 QEVTDS
-402 ENPLYEK
+402 NPLYEK
-409 YRLAIDPESAYE
+409 YRLPVDPESAYE
-421 ILMARY
+421 LLMAKY
-427 GVSTSPAAPAE
+427 EGKSAAAEE
-438 AAPTAAPVEV
+438 AA
-448 APATVA
+448 
-454 PAPAVAPVV
+454 
-463 PAPAEAAPVPVET
+463 AEKQAIA
-476 APAAVAPVAAAPVA
+476 
-490 AVPAAAPAVDPKE
+490 
-503 EEKAR
+503 EEKAAAAEEK
-508 LAAEK
+508 AAEK
-513 EAERQRAAEIR
+513 ERLAEEKAA
-524 EQREA
+524 
-529 DRQEDR
+529 
-535 DRRIEEKERAAEIR
+535 EKERAAEIR

-562 REAERQA
+562 RIEEKERAAELREQRERERQEDRA
-569 RAEERERKEAER
+569 RREEERIKREEEKARKEAER
-581 QEEKA
+581 AEAKA
-586 KREAEKA
+586 KAEAERAK
-593 RKNSP
+593 KNSP
-598 VTKMVNS
+598 LTKITNS
-605 ATTAAGRQIGSSL
+605 AMTAAGRQVGSSL
-618 IRGIFGSLL
+618 VRGLFGGLL

>member
-11 GTAKKCFIEPSKANR
+11 GTSTKCFIEPSKANR

-68 CAAGLS
+68 CAAGVTS
-74 NENMEERIAKFGIEN
+74 DSMEERIAKFGIEN
-89 FEYKSY
+89 FEYKAY

-140 RIADDQNLM
+140 RIADDQGLL

-172 TYGNISTA
+172 TYGNISSA
-180 TVGAIQRNLALL
+180 TIGAIQRNLALL

-198 AFFSEPAFNVMDFFK
+198 AFFAEPAFNVMDFFK
-213 TSADGRGMINV
+213 TGSDGRGMINV

-242 WLLSEIYENLPEVG
+242 WLLSEIYENMPEVG
-256 DLDKPKMVFFFDEAH
+256 DPEKPKMVFFFDEAH

-310 GNILAQ
+310 DTILAQ

-343 RANPEFNTEAALSE
+343 RANPGFDTEAALSE

-369 EKGTPGIVERAFI
+369 AKGTPGIVERAYI

-387 YIGSAGFEKI
+387 FIGSAGFEKI
-397 QELTN
+397 QELTDV
-402 ENPLYEK
+402 NPLYEK
-409 YRLAIDPESAYE
+409 YRVAVDPESAYE
-421 ILMARY
+421 ILMRKYDPNY
-427 GVSTSPAAPAE
+427 GAAAAPAAE
-438 AAPTAAPVEV
+438 AAPF
-448 APATVA
+448 
-454 PAPAVAPVV
+454 
-463 PAPAEAAPVPVET
+463 AESA
-476 APAAVAPVAAAPVA
+476 AAAPVA
-490 AVPAAAPAVDPKE
+490 AVPTAAD

-513 EAERQRAAEIR
+513 QA
-524 EQREA
+524 
-529 DRQEDR
+529 
-535 DRRIEEKERAAEIR
+535 EKERAAEIR
-549 EQRERDRQEDRER
+549 EDREADRKQRELDRQEDRERRLEERERAAEIREQKERDRQEDRER

-569 RAEERERKEAER
+569 RAEERERKELER

-586 KREAEKA
+586 KREAERAK
-593 RKNSP
+593 KNSP
-598 VTKMVNS
+598 VTKIVNS

>member
-11 GTAKKCFIEPSKANR
+11 GTANKCFIEPSKANR

-40 TLKVLAESFSDMGV
+40 TLKVMAESFSDMGV

-68 CAAGLS
+68 CSRGVS

-89 FEYKSY
+89 FEYKAY

-140 RIADDQNLM
+140 RIADDQGLL

-158 LLTYIGDHADDYKL
+158 LLTYIGDHADEYKL

-180 TVGAIQRNLALL
+180 TIGAIQRNLALL
-192 SDEGAD
+192 SDEGAE
-198 AFFSEPAFNVMDFFK
+198 AFFSEPAFDVNDFFK
-213 TSADGRGMINV
+213 VDGEGRGMINV

-242 WLLSEIYENLPEVG
+242 WLLSEIYENMPEVG
-256 DLDKPKMVFFFDEAH
+256 DPEKPKMVFFFDEAH

-310 GNILAQ
+310 DNILAQ

-323 ALRAYTPAEQKKLK
+323 ALRAYTPAEQKKVK

-343 RANPEFNTEAALSE
+343 RANPSFDTEAALSE

-369 EKGTPGIVERAFI
+369 EKGTPNVVERAFI

-387 YIGSAGFEKI
+387 FIGSAGFEKI
-397 QELTN
+397 QEVTDS
-402 ENPLYEK
+402 NPLYEK
-409 YRLAIDPESAYE
+409 YRLPVDPESAYE
-421 ILMARY
+421 LLMAKY
-427 GVSTSPAAPAE
+427 EGKSAAAEE
-438 AAPTAAPVEV
+438 AA
-448 APATVA
+448 
-454 PAPAVAPVV
+454 
-463 PAPAEAAPVPVET
+463 AEKQAIA
-476 APAAVAPVAAAPVA
+476 
-490 AVPAAAPAVDPKE
+490 
-503 EEKAR
+503 EEKAAAAEEK
-508 LAAEK
+508 AAEK
-513 EAERQRAAEIR
+513 ERLAEEKAA
-524 EQREA
+524 
-529 DRQEDR
+529 
-535 DRRIEEKERAAEIR
+535 EKERAAEIR
-549 EQRERDRQEDRER
+549 EQREKDRQEDRER
-562 REAERQA
+562 RIEEKERAAELREQRERERQEDRA
-569 RAEERERKEAER
+569 RREEERIKREEERARKEAER
-581 QEEKA
+581 AEAKA
-586 KREAEKA
+586 KAEAERAK
-593 RKNSP
+593 KNSP
-598 VTKMVNS
+598 LTKITNS
-605 ATTAAGRQIGSSL
+605 AMTAAGRQVGSSL
-618 IRGIFGSLL
+618 VRGLFGGLL

>member
-11 GTAKKCFIEPSKANR
+11 GTANKCFIEPSKANR

-40 TLKVLAESFSDMGV
+40 TLKVMAESFSDMGV

-68 CAAGLS
+68 CSRGVS

-89 FEYKSY
+89 FEYKAY

-140 RIADDQNLM
+140 RIADDQGLL

-158 LLTYIGDHADDYKL
+158 LLTYIGDHADEYKL

-180 TVGAIQRNLALL
+180 TIGAIQRNLALL
-192 SDEGAD
+192 SDEGAE
-198 AFFSEPAFNVMDFFK
+198 AFFSEPAFDVNDFFK
-213 TSADGRGMINV
+213 VDGEGRGMINV

-242 WLLSEIYENLPEVG
+242 WLLSEIYENMPEVG

-310 GNILAQ
+310 DNILAQ

-323 ALRAYTPAEQKKLK
+323 ALRAYTPAEQKKVK

-343 RANPEFNTEAALSE
+343 RANPSFDTEAALSE

-369 EKGTPGIVERAFI
+369 EKGTPNIVERAFI

-387 YIGSAGFEKI
+387 FIGSAGFEKI
-397 QELTN
+397 QEVTDS
-402 ENPLYEK
+402 NPLYEK
-409 YRLAIDPESAYE
+409 YRLPVDPESAYE
-421 ILMARY
+421 LLMAKY
-427 GVSTSPAAPAE
+427 EGKSAAAEE
-438 AAPTAAPVEV
+438 AA
-448 APATVA
+448 
-454 PAPAVAPVV
+454 
-463 PAPAEAAPVPVET
+463 AEKQAIA
-476 APAAVAPVAAAPVA
+476 
-490 AVPAAAPAVDPKE
+490 
-503 EEKAR
+503 EEKAAAAEEK
-508 LAAEK
+508 AAEK
-513 EAERQRAAEIR
+513 ERLAEEKAA
-524 EQREA
+524 
-529 DRQEDR
+529 
-535 DRRIEEKERAAEIR
+535 EKERAAEIR

-562 REAERQA
+562 RIEEKERAAELREQRERERQEDRA
-569 RAEERERKEAER
+569 RREEERIKREEEKARKEAER
-581 QEEKA
+581 AEAKA
-586 KREAEKA
+586 KAEAERAK
-593 RKNSP
+593 KNSP
-598 VTKMVNS
+598 LTKITNS
-605 ATTAAGRQIGSSL
+605 AMTAAGRQVGSSL
-618 IRGIFGSLL
+618 VRGLFGGLL

>member
-11 GTAKKCFIEPSKANR
+11 GSAKKCFIEPSKANR

-68 CAAGLS
+68 CAAGVS
-74 NENMEERIAKFGIEN
+74 SDSMEERIAKFGIEN
-89 FEYKSY
+89 FEYKAY

-107 IPMRTTISELGPIL
+107 VPMRTTISELGPIL

-140 RIADDQNLM
+140 RIADDQGLL

-172 TYGNISTA
+172 TYGNISTS
-180 TVGAIQRNLALL
+180 TIGAIQRNLALL

-198 AFFSEPAFNVMDFFK
+198 AFFAEPAFDVMDFMK
-213 TSADGRGMINV
+213 TGSDGRGMINV

-242 WLLSEIYENLPEVG
+242 WLLSEIYENMPEVG
-256 DLDKPKMVFFFDEAH
+256 DPEKPKMVFFFDEAH

-310 GNILAQ
+310 DTILAQ

-337 AAAESF
+337 AAADSF
-343 RANPEFNTEAALSE
+343 RANPDFNTENVLSE

-387 YIGSAGFEKI
+387 FIGSAGFEKM
-397 QELTN
+397 QELT
-402 ENPLYEK
+402 EASPLYEK
-409 YRLAIDPESAYE
+409 YRQAVDPESAYE
-421 ILMARY
+421 ILMKKYDPNFGA
-427 GVSTSPAAPAE
+427 SAAPAAAAPAAEASPFAE
-438 AAPTAAPVEV
+438 AAPAATAAV
-448 APATVA
+448 A
-454 PAPAVAPVV
+454 APAVA
-463 PAPAEAAPVPVET
+463 E
-476 APAAVAPVAAAPVA
+476 
-490 AVPAAAPAVDPKE
+490 AAPAVDPKE

-513 EAERQRAAEIR
+513 QAEKERAAEIR

-535 DRRIEEKERAAEIR
+535 ERRIEEKERAAEIR

-586 KREAEKA
+586 KREAERAK
-593 RKNSP
+593 KNSP

>member
-1 MLYDNKIWVG
+1 MLYDNRIWVG
-11 GTAKKCFIEPSKANR
+11 GTANKCFIEPSKANR

-40 TLKVLAESFSDMGV
+40 TLKVMAESFSDMGV

-68 CAAGLS
+68 CSRGVS

-89 FEYKSY
+89 FEYKAY

-140 RIADDQNLM
+140 RIADDQGLL

-158 LLTYIGDHADDYKL
+158 LLTYIGDHADEYKL

-180 TVGAIQRNLALL
+180 TIGAIQRNLALL
-192 SDEGAD
+192 SDEGAE
-198 AFFSEPAFNVMDFFK
+198 AFFSEPAFDVNDFFK
-213 TSADGRGMINV
+213 VDGEGRGMINV

-242 WLLSEIYENLPEVG
+242 WLLSEIYENMPEVG
-256 DLDKPKMVFFFDEAH
+256 DPEKPKMVFFFDEAH

-310 GNILAQ
+310 DNILAQ

-323 ALRAYTPAEQKKLK
+323 ALRAYTPAEQKKVK

-343 RANPEFNTEAALSE
+343 RANPSFDTEAALSE

-369 EKGTPGIVERAFI
+369 EKGTPSVVERAFI

-387 YIGSAGFEKI
+387 FIGSAGFEKI
-397 QELTN
+397 QEVTDS
-402 ENPLYEK
+402 NPLYEK
-409 YRLAIDPESAYE
+409 YRLPVDPESAYE
-421 ILMARY
+421 LLMAKY
-427 GVSTSPAAPAE
+427 EGKSAADEE
-438 AAPTAAPVEV
+438 AATEKQAIA
-448 APATVA
+448 
-454 PAPAVAPVV
+454 
-463 PAPAEAAPVPVET
+463 
-476 APAAVAPVAAAPVA
+476 
-490 AVPAAAPAVDPKE
+490 
-503 EEKAR
+503 EEKAAAAEEA
-508 LAAEK
+508 AAEK
-513 EAERQRAAEIR
+513 ERLAEEKAA
-524 EQREA
+524 
-529 DRQEDR
+529 
-535 DRRIEEKERAAEIR
+535 EKERAAEIR

-562 REAERQA
+562 RIEEKERAAELREQRERERQEDRA
-569 RAEERERKEAER
+569 RREEERIKREEERARKEAER
-581 QEEKA
+581 AEAKA
-586 KREAEKA
+586 KAEAERAK
-593 RKNSP
+593 KNSP
-598 VTKMVNS
+598 LTKITNS
-605 ATTAAGRQIGSSL
+605 AMTAAGRQVGSSL
-618 IRGIFGSLL
+618 VRGLFGGLL